1 MPGQTLNFI
10 RMENK
15 MTLHRA
21 LSELKLI
28 DAKIAKTIESIEP
41 SGISQKGKLV
51 NNYYTNDDFEKSAK
65 SNLQSVLDLIK
76 RKSQLKSAIV
86 NANSVTSMKVA
97 GEEMTIAEAINM
109 KQAIV
114 AKKLLVQ
121 SIERKHNNAKA
132 IAEKSNKQVEDNA
145 LRLASAALQ
154 KDNVKINEGDAVAIT
169 EPYLE
174 KNLFSVVDPLDAE
187 NLVKKLSDE
196 ISDFESD
203 VDSALSEINALTYIT
218 I

>member
-65 SNLQSVLDLIK
+65 STLQSVLDLIK

>member
-1 MPGQTLNFI
+1 
-10 RMENK
+10 